1 MKKII
6 KVSVLLTVLFIAI
19 PAYADGDMT
28 TGNKTCTSNCSG
40 LYGGTATQ
48 TVTIDKKQGESV
60 ISEICLWIYKQ
71 ISQIAD

>member
-6 KVSVLLTVLFIAI
+6 NIGFLLMVLFIAV

-28 TGNKTCTSNCSG
+28 TGNKNCASNCG

-48 TVTIDKKQGESV
+48 TVTIDKKQNESV
-60 ISEICLWIYKQ
+60 INEICLWIYEK